1 MNVFQFYI
9 RKLLDSF
16 DVFFSLLQY
25 FIDMALITYMQ
36 LCLSILLSEDLLFV
50 LCFFFLFYNTFL
62 TWHWLLKYMLCLS
75 IHLFS
80 YIGFVLC
87 FFFLIYNTLLTW
99 HWLLICYDIRYCMWS
114 FFSWYICWQENQSKF
129 CWRITNVLKIKL
141 CHYYFFLNQ
150 WNTHFILVI
159 PW

>member
-16 DVFFSLLQY
+16 DVFFLFYNTLLTWHWLLICSYVFQFY
-25 FIDMALITYMQ
+25 FPKIYY
-36 LCLSILLSEDLLFV
+36 SFYV
-50 LCFFFLFYNTFL
+50 FFLFYNTFL

-150 WNTHFILVI
+150 WTTHFILVI